1 MLSVAFDHLKD
12 ALAILR
18 RDRPMMDEIRKYLDG
33 EHPSPYMPDGAS
45 AEYRLLAER
54 AITNVCAMLV
64 ETPTQALYV
73 DNFRRSEELSLD
85 ADVSPE
91 WNHWQRSGLDAGQ
104 VPLHRECLAYGQ
116 SFTITRKSDSGE
128 PVTRPL
134 SPFRTVALYED
145 PAFDQWPLAGV
156 YVKRWPVEKR
166 KGVALVWD
174 EVYEY
179 EVEFGVDD
187 EKMRLINETPHGSSV
202 CPLTPFDAYKDLEG
216 TTHGIIAPVIPFQN
230 RLNQTVF
237 DLLMAQTYNSF
248 NVRYVTGMAP
258 PMKRV
263 LDPETDTYVLALD
276 EEGNPIPEKQYLNAS
291 RIFYAEDKDV
301 KFGSLEGGDLAGFI
315 AAAELA
321 VRHLSSVTQTPPHFV
336 LGQIANVSAEAL
348 EQAETSLSRKIEQF
362 KAGFSESWERVFRIA
377 LEMLGEPG
385 WDDHNGEVVW
395 RDMGNKSLAQTADAL
410 GKFAESLDVPRRG
423 LWNQI
428 PNVTRQQITEWNKL
442 REEDDYDRQILERA
456 IPSTSA
462 RSTGF
467 GSSASGVSGESAA
480 AA

>member
-1 MLSVAFDHLKD
+1 M
-12 ALAILR
+12 
-18 RDRPMMDEIRKYLDG
+18 ETIRKYVEG

-45 AEYRLLAER
+45 DEYRLLADR
-54 AITNVCAMLV
+54 SITNVCELLV
-64 ETPTQALYV
+64 ETPTQALYL

-85 ADVSPE
+85 SDVSPE
-91 WNHWQRSGLDAGQ
+91 WNHWQRSGLDSAQ
-104 VPLHRECLAYGQ
+104 VPLHRESLTYGQ
-116 SFTITRKSDSGE
+116 SFTITRKDASGK
-128 PVTRPL
+128 VLTRPL

-145 PAFDQWPLAGV
+145 PAFDQWPLVGV
-156 YVKRWPVEKR
+156 YIKRWPQDER
-166 KGVALVWD
+166 NGIALVWD
-174 EVYEY
+174 EVNEY
-179 EVEFGVDD
+179 EVAFGVDD
-187 EKMRLINETPHGSSV
+187 DKMRLIAKGDHGCSV

-216 TTHGIIAPVIPFQN
+216 KTHGIVAPVIPFQN

-237 DLLMAQTYNSF
+237 DLMMAQTYNSF

-276 EEGNPIPEKQYLNAS
+276 DEGNPVPEKQYLNAS

-301 KFGSLEGGDLAGFI
+301 KFGSLEGADLSGFI

-348 EQAETSLSRKIEQF
+348 EQAETSLSRKVEQF
-362 KAGFSESWERVFRIA
+362 KVSFGESWERVFRIA

-385 WDDHNGEVVW
+385 WDDHAGEVVW
-395 RDMGNKSLAQTADAL
+395 RDLGNRSLAQTADGL

-423 LWNQI
+423 LWTRI
-428 PNVTRQQITEWNKL
+428 PGITRQEITEWNKL
-442 REEDDYDRQILERA
+442 REEDDYDRQLLEKA
-456 IPSTSA
+456 IPSTTPT
-462 RSTGF
+462 RSKGF
-467 GSSASGVSGESAA
+467 GSRADGVSGESAA